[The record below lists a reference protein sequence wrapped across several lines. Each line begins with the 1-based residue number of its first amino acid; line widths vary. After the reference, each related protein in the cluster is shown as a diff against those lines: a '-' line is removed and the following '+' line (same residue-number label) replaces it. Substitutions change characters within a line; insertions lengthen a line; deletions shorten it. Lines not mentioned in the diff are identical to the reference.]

1 MSIYFF
7 ALFAQFTEW
16 HILFQLTR
24 ATFNSQN
31 RTFRAYRCFA
41 AVLLIEWRS
50 LRPCSLENPRAS
62 TGFFQTA
69 WTSELENKKS
79 TDPRAHMS
87 PKPVLD
93 APPGVRTLDTLIK
106 SQVLYQLS

>member
-7 ALFAQFTEW
+7 
-16 HILFQLTR
+16 
-24 ATFNSQN
+24 
-31 RTFRAYRCFA
+31 
-41 AVLLIEWRS
+41 RS
-50 LRPCSLENPRAS
+50 LRPYSLENPRAS
-62 TGFFQTA
+62 TGFFQTVQ
-69 WTSELENKKS
+69 TSELEYKKS